1 MFFESRDCCSGGV
14 AIDSFVWV
22 SLQSTVLF
30 DAEETRP
37 VSVIVDANVGIAKA
51 EAEVVVVVVRG
62 E

>member
-1 MFFESRDCCSGGV
+1 M
-14 AIDSFVWV
+14 WV

-37 VSVIVDANVGIAKA
+37 VSVDANVGIAK
-51 EAEVVVVVVRG
+51 AEVVVVVVRG